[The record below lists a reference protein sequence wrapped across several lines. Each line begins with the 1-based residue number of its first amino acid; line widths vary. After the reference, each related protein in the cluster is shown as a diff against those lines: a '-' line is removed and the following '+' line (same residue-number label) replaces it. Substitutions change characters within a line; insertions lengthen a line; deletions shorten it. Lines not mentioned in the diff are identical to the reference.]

1 MTASEVFE
9 AVTGSGSSDFAM
21 LVAILNRRG
30 AWCLIGGLAVNC
42 YVEPVYTLD
51 ADIVVAASELSA
63 IKGDLIHAGFSV
75 EEFPHSLNATMPKS
89 DLRIQFTLDSRYQG
103 FVKNTKIQEV
113 LDQQVPVASLENIV
127 TGKIWAW
134 SDERR
139 RLSKCKKDELY
150 TPEDFTDEHRM
161 IAETTRQFI
170 DNEVIPHIDELEKHD
185 WKLARELVRKAA
197 DLGLIGANIP
207 EEYGGLGLDQTSGA
221 LVGENIGRCASFAT
235 TLGAESGI
243 GLLPIIYFGTEAA
256 KEKYLPRIASGEL
269 ITAYALTEAGSGS
282 DAMAAKATARL
293 SDDGTHYVLNGEK
306 MFITNG
312 GFADIFIVFAKVD
325 GDKFSAFIVERQ
337 EGLSPGA
344 EEHKMGIKGSSTT
357 PLVLA
362 DAKAPLENLLG
373 EIGKGHKIAFN
384 TLNIGRF
391 KLGAMCIGGMKLML
405 HESIRYANE
414 RQQFGKS
421 ISSFGAIKS
430 KLGEMA
436 IRTWVGEA
444 MIYRTLGMIETA
456 IGDTTDPDAKRRAI
470 EEYSAECSIIKVAL
484 SEYCDYLADEMVQ
497 IFGGYGYS
505 ADYPAERAYRDSR
518 INRIFEGTN
527 EINRMLIPG
536 RLMKSA
542 LSGRL
547 ALLPAAQALMDEIL
561 TPQMAGF
568 DYDEG
573 LLAAEE
579 KLAKNAKKVG
589 LMTLGTAAQKYM
601 MKLGDQQEILIGIAD
616 VIMDAYAMESAILRA
631 RKLAASAGEEAA
643 ARYVDMTRV
652 FCNDAVERIEA
663 RAKNTLAGMTDGD
676 ELRTLL
682 AALRRF
688 TKLTPVNT
696 IAARQRIAD
705 VMIVA
710 NKYVY

>member
-1 MTASEVFE
+1 MSA
-9 AVTGSGSSDFAM
+9 
-21 LVAILNRRG
+21 LVEQKQVVQGG
-30 AWCLIGGLAVNC
+30 AFMI
-42 YVEPVYTLD
+42 EDRTT
-51 ADIVVAASELSA
+51 
-63 IKGDLIHAGFSV
+63 
-75 EEFPHSLNATMPKS
+75 EEIF
-89 DLRIQFTLDSRYQG
+89 
-103 FVKNTKIQEV
+103 
-113 LDQQVPVASLENIV
+113 
-127 TGKIWAW
+127 
-134 SDERR
+134 
-139 RLSKCKKDELY
+139 
-150 TPEDFTDEHRM
+150 TPEDFTEEHNM

-185 WKLARELVRKAA
+185 WKLARELVKKAA

-256 KEKYLPRIASGEL
+256 KKNYLPRIASGEI

-293 SDDGTHYVLNGEK
+293 SEDGTHYILNGEK

-362 DAKAPLENLLG
+362 DAKAPVENLLG
-373 EIGKGHKIAFN
+373 EVGKGHKIAFN

-436 IRTWVGEA
+436 IRTYVGES
-444 MIYRTLGMIETA
+444 MIWRTLGMIEDA
-456 IGDTTDPDAKRRAI
+456 IGQDPKDLEAKMRAI

-542 LSGRL
+542 LSGKL

-568 DYDEG
+568 DDDEG
-573 LLAAEE
+573 LLAAET

-601 MKLGDQQEILIGIAD
+601 MTLGDQQEILIGIAD
-616 VIMDAYAMESAILRA
+616 IIMDAYAMESAILRTQ
-631 RKLAASAGEEAA
+631 KLAASQGEAAA
-643 ARYVDMTRV
+643 ARYIDMTRV

-663 RAKNTLAGMTDGD
+663 RAKNTLAGMSEGD

-696 IAARQRIAD
+696 IVARQRIAD
-705 VMIVA
+705 VMIAA

>member
-1 MTASEVFE
+1 MS
-9 AVTGSGSSDFAM
+9 AVAEQKQ
-21 LVAILNRRG
+21 LVQG
-30 AWCLIGGLAVNC
+30 GEFLI
-42 YVEPVYTLD
+42 
-51 ADIVVAASELSA
+51 ADRT
-63 IKGDLIHAGFSV
+63 
-75 EEFPHSLNATMPKS
+75 P
-89 DLRIQFTLDSRYQG
+89 
-103 FVKNTKIQEV
+103 
-113 LDQQVPVASLENIV
+113 
-127 TGKIWAW
+127 
-134 SDERR
+134 DEIF
-139 RLSKCKKDELY
+139 
-150 TPEDFTDEHRM
+150 TPEDFSEEHRM

-170 DNEVIPHIDELEKHD
+170 DNEVIPRIDELEKHD
-185 WKLARELVRKAA
+185 WQLARELVSKAA

-256 KEKYLPRIASGEL
+256 KQKYLPKIASGEL

-293 SDDGTHYVLNGEK
+293 SDDGTHYILNGEK

-337 EGLSPGA
+337 DGLSAGA

-391 KLGAMCIGGMKLML
+391 KLGAMCIGGMKLIM

-444 MIYRTLGMIETA
+444 MIYRTLGMIEAA
-456 IGDTTDPDAKRRAI
+456 IGDTTDPDAKLRAI

-497 IFGGYGYS
+497 IYGGYGYS

-542 LSGRL
+542 LSGKL

-561 TPQMAGF
+561 TPQMAAF
-568 DYDEG
+568 DDDEG
-573 LLAAEE
+573 LLAAEQ

-601 MKLGDQQEILIGIAD
+601 LTLGDQQEILIGIAD
-616 VIMDAYAMESAILRA
+616 VIMDAYAMESAILRTQ
-631 RKLAASAGEEAA
+631 KLALSEGEEAA

-663 RAKNTLAGMTDGD
+663 RAKNTLAGMAEGD

-705 VMIVA
+705 VMIEA

>member
-1 MTASEVFE
+1 MIADPSPDDVF
-9 AVTGSGSSDFAM
+9 
-21 LVAILNRRG
+21 
-30 AWCLIGGLAVNC
+30 
-42 YVEPVYTLD
+42 
-51 ADIVVAASELSA
+51 
-63 IKGDLIHAGFSV
+63 
-75 EEFPHSLNATMPKS
+75 
-89 DLRIQFTLDSRYQG
+89 
-103 FVKNTKIQEV
+103 
-113 LDQQVPVASLENIV
+113 
-127 TGKIWAW
+127 
-134 SDERR
+134 
-139 RLSKCKKDELY
+139 
-150 TPEDFTDEHRM
+150 TPEDFSEEHRM

-170 DNEVIPHIDELEKHD
+170 DNEVIPRVDELEKHD
-185 WKLARELVRKAA
+185 WNLARELVKKAA

-243 GLLPIIYFGTEAA
+243 GLLPITFFGTEAA
-256 KEKYLPRIASGEL
+256 KQKYLPKIASGEL

-293 SDDGTHYVLNGEK
+293 SADGTHYLLNGEK

-337 EGLSPGA
+337 EGVTPGA

-357 PLVLA
+357 PLVLS

-391 KLGAMCIGGMKLML
+391 KLGAMCIGGMKLMM

-436 IRTWVGEA
+436 IRTWIGEA

-456 IGDTTDPDAKRRAI
+456 IGDTTDPNAKMTAI

-484 SEYCDYLADEMVQ
+484 SEYCNFVADEMVQ
-497 IFGGYGYS
+497 IYGGYGYS

-542 LSGRL
+542 LNGKL
-547 ALLPAAQALMDEIL
+547 ALLPAAKALMDEIL
-561 TPQMAGF
+561 TPQMASF
-568 DYDEG
+568 DDDES
-573 LLAAEE
+573 LLAAEL

-601 MKLGDQQEILIGIAD
+601 MTLADQQEILLGIAD
-616 VIMDAYAMESAILRA
+616 VIMDAYAMESAILRTQ
-631 RKLAASAGEEAA
+631 KLAASQGEAAA
-643 ARYVDMTRV
+643 ARYIDMTRV
-652 FCNDAVERIEA
+652 FCNDAVERIDA
-663 RAKNTLAGMTDGD
+663 SAKNTLAGMAEGD

-705 VMIVA
+705 AMIGA

>member
-1 MTASEVFE
+1 MS
-9 AVTGSGSSDFAM
+9 AVVEQKQIVKG
-21 LVAILNRRG
+21 G
-30 AWCLIGGLAVNC
+30 AFLI
-42 YVEPVYTLD
+42 EQRTP
-51 ADIVVAASELSA
+51 
-63 IKGDLIHAGFSV
+63 
-75 EEFPHSLNATMPKS
+75 EEIF
-89 DLRIQFTLDSRYQG
+89 
-103 FVKNTKIQEV
+103 
-113 LDQQVPVASLENIV
+113 
-127 TGKIWAW
+127 
-134 SDERR
+134 
-139 RLSKCKKDELY
+139 
-150 TPEDFTDEHRM
+150 TPEDFTEEHRM

-170 DNEVIPHIDELEKHD
+170 DNEVSPRVDELEHHD
-185 WKLARELVRKAA
+185 WALARELVKKAA
-197 DLGLIGANIP
+197 DLGLISANIP

-256 KEKYLPRIASGEL
+256 KQKYLPKIASGEL

-293 SDDGTHYVLNGEK
+293 SDDGTHYILNGEK

-325 GDKFSAFIVERQ
+325 GDKFTAFIVEKQ
-337 EGLSPGA
+337 EGVTPGA

-357 PLVLA
+357 PLVLT
-362 DAKAPLENLLG
+362 DAKAPVENMLA
-373 EIGKGHKIAFN
+373 EVGKGAKIAFN

-391 KLGAMCIGGMKLML
+391 KLGAMCVGGMKLMI
-405 HESIRYANE
+405 HEAVRYANE

-430 KLGEMA
+430 KLAEMA

-444 MIYRTLGMIETA
+444 MTYRTLGMIEDA
-456 IGDTTDPDAKRRAI
+456 ITDPNDPNAKMKAI

-484 SEYCDYLADEMVQ
+484 SEYCDFVVDEMVQ
-497 IFGGYGYS
+497 IYGGYGYS
-505 ADYPAERAYRDSR
+505 AHYPAERAYRDSR

-536 RLMKSA
+536 RLMKAA
-542 LSGRL
+542 LSGNL

-561 TPQMAGF
+561 TPQMASF
-568 DYDEG
+568 EDDEAV
-573 LLAAEE
+573 LAIEQ
-579 KLAKNAKKVG
+579 KLAQNAKKVA

-601 MKLGDQQEILIGIAD
+601 LKLGEQQEILLGIAD
-616 VIMDAYAMESAILRA
+616 IIMDAYGMESAILRA
-631 RKLAASAGEEAA
+631 QKLAASQGEAAA
-643 ARYVDMTRV
+643 ARYIDMTRV

-663 RAKNTLAGMTDGD
+663 RAKNTLAGMSEGD

-688 TKLTPVNT
+688 TKLTPMNT
-696 IAARQRIAD
+696 ITARQRIAD
-705 VMIVA
+705 VLITA
-710 NKYVY
+710 NKWAY

>member
-1 MTASEVFE
+1 MSAVAEQKKIINGGAFLIEDRTTAEIF
-9 AVTGSGSSDFAM
+9 
-21 LVAILNRRG
+21 
-30 AWCLIGGLAVNC
+30 
-42 YVEPVYTLD
+42 
-51 ADIVVAASELSA
+51 
-63 IKGDLIHAGFSV
+63 
-75 EEFPHSLNATMPKS
+75 
-89 DLRIQFTLDSRYQG
+89 
-103 FVKNTKIQEV
+103 
-113 LDQQVPVASLENIV
+113 
-127 TGKIWAW
+127 
-134 SDERR
+134 
-139 RLSKCKKDELY
+139 
-150 TPEDFTDEHRM
+150 TPEDFTEEHRM
-161 IAETTRQFI
+161 IAETTRQFV
-170 DNEVIPHIDELEKHD
+170 DNEVMPHIDELEKKD
-185 WKLARELVRKAA
+185 WKLARELVKKAA

-221 LVGENIGRCASFAT
+221 LVGENIGRSASFAT

-256 KEKYLPRIASGEL
+256 KQKYLPKIASGEL

-293 SDDGTHYVLNGEK
+293 SADGTHYILNGEK

-325 GDKFSAFIVERQ
+325 GDKFSAFIVEKQ
-337 EGLSPGA
+337 DGVSPGP

-362 DAKAPLENLLG
+362 DAKAPVENLLG
-373 EIGKGHKIAFN
+373 EVGKGHKIAFN
-384 TLNIGRF
+384 ILNIGRF
-391 KLGAMCIGGMKLML
+391 KLGAMCIGGMKLMI
-405 HESIRYANE
+405 HEATRYANE

-436 IRTWVGEA
+436 IRTWVGES
-444 MIYRTLGMIETA
+444 MTYRTLGMIEDA
-456 IGDTTDPDAKRRAI
+456 VSDTTDPNAKLRAI

-484 SEYCDYLADEMVQ
+484 SEYCDYVADEMVQ
-497 IFGGYGYS
+497 IYGGYGYS

-542 LSGRL
+542 LSGKL
-547 ALLPAAQALMDEIL
+547 ALLPAAQGLMDEIL
-561 TPQMAGF
+561 SPQMASF
-568 DYDEG
+568 DDEEG
-573 LLAAEE
+573 VLVAEQ
-579 KLAKNAKKVG
+579 KLARNAKKVA

-601 MKLGDQQEILIGIAD
+601 TKLGNEQEILLGIAD
-616 VIMDAYAMESAILRA
+616 IIMDTYAMESAILRA
-631 RKLAASAGEEAA
+631 QKLASSQGEDAA
-643 ARYVDMTRV
+643 ARYIDMTRV

-663 RAKNTLAGMTDGD
+663 RAKNTLAGMAEGD

-688 TKLTPVNT
+688 TKLTPMNT
-696 IAARQRIAD
+696 ITARQRIAD
-705 VMIVA
+705 VLIGA
-710 NKYVY
+710 NKWAY